1 MILGI
6 RNNTKPTHHQEH
18 FKHTQHQH
26 WNEPPSP
33 QGTKRYDRNLP
44 SSFQPDNEHFD
55 TKHQYG
61 LTFPRQITSTAWS
74 QRYQLAGRPIES
86 VHLHELAY
94 MGLSNWNLRALAC
107 GKFTSIV
114 FARSIKESI
123 FFHHLSV
130 KLRDE
135 HIALDDVAAAYCDQQ
150 GITITDP
157 APNQMKKTKIPH
169 LVNGTMEYIRQITN
183 TRLQDAKAKNRALD
197 QQLQAQGHTTSNN
210 QLPVAETQEQDLTHE
225 PDLPTPPTNHHQYQQ
240 LTIITRQLIFD
251 YTATLTTAWRVYII
265 DSAELVTKIG
275 QKELTRFNLQV
286 EKQKYNRLCDK
297 IK

>member
-1 MILGI
+1 MGPYDSWHSKQYQV
-6 RNNTKPTHHQEH
+6 NTPPRAYQA
-18 FKHTQHQH
+18 HTQHQQ

-61 LTFPRQITSTAWS
+61 LTFPRQVTATAWS

-94 MGLSNWNLRALAC
+94 MGWSNWNLRALAN

-135 HIALDDVAAAYCDQQ
+135 HIDLDDVAAAYCDQQ

-157 APNQMKKTKIPH
+157 DPNQLKKTKIHH
-169 LVNGTMEYIRQITN
+169 LVNGTMDYFRQFTN
-183 TRLQDAKAKNRALD
+183 TV
-197 QQLQAQGHTTSNN
+197 
-210 QLPVAETQEQDLTHE
+210 P
-225 PDLPTPPTNHHQYQQ
+225 
-240 LTIITRQLIFD
+240 
-251 YTATLTTAWRVYII
+251 
-265 DSAELVTKIG
+265 
-275 QKELTRFNLQV
+275 
-286 EKQKYNRLCDK
+286 
-297 IK
+297 